1 VVALRRAEAADA
13 SFLADML
20 VEGANWRPERTRP
33 KV

>member
-20 VEGANWRPERTRP
+20 VEAADWHPERTGP